1 MLIDRGRSLKI
12 IRGVGTGSPPP
23 LFDFIGGE
31 NTYKEFFRAHK
42 KFGSKRT
49 NRYKVMVKNPK
60 KYLYYG
66 F

>member
-1 MLIDRGRSLKI
+1 MTISNLLDLNLK
-12 IRGVGTGSPPP
+12 GVITGSPPP

-31 NTYKEFFRAHK
+31 NTYKEVIRAYK
-42 KFGSKRT
+42 KFGQKRT

-60 KYLYYG
+60 KYFYYG